1 MREFYEKSLQKIK
14 SLLKIPTE
22 KEWNTIAK
30 YEGYLSS
37 ESLKYIRKR
46 MIDGVREPP
55 YDFGQAARKVRCR
68 Q

>member
-1 MREFYEKSLQKIK
+1 MQEFYEKSLQKMK

-37 ESLKYIRKR
+37 ESLKYISN
-46 MIDGVREPP
+46 MPFQELC
-55 YDFGQAARKVRCR
+55 QKVRAN
-68 Q
+68 